1 VEDLIRKDK
10 NLRKVNLSST
20 LIKDE
25 AGRPFVFQSVK
36 KAKELILA
44 SGDHEYLPIEGS
56 GAFIQAASSLAFS
69 GTMALNEQRLASI
82 QSVGATGGMRL
93 ALDFIKRFFPGNK
106 TVYISNPGRYA
117 SIIQDVGLKLQSYTY
132 FDYKLKTLDLTLMLE
147 EIEEAPRGSVFIF
160 QTAGHNPTGTDPTVD
175 QWKAIQDV
183 MASRKHLAIFDTAS
197 QGLIGSLEQDA
208 VPLKLFA
215 NEENP
220 LIVVQSFSQ
229 NFGLGGERAGCLS
242 LVCESSHEAARV
254 LSQLKILARPMYSN
268 PPIFGSRV
276 VSTVIGKSDLKN
288 LWTQELKSVSDRLT
302 QNRKE
307 LVQALKEKGSPHDW
321 SHLNRQKGLFGYT
334 GLNPGQCSELVDKY
348 HVYVSLDGRISLA
361 GVNKFNVDYV
371 AEAIESVT
379 RFSKTI

>member
-1 VEDLIRKDK
+1 
-10 NLRKVNLSST
+10 
-20 LIKDE
+20 
-25 AGRPFVFQSVK
+25 
-36 KAKELILA
+36 
-44 SGDHEYLPIEGS
+44 
-56 GAFIQAASSLAFS
+56 
-69 GTMALNEQRLASI
+69 
-82 QSVGATGGMRL
+82 
-93 ALDFIKRFFPGNK
+93 
-106 TVYISNPGRYA
+106 
-117 SIIQDVGLKLQSYTY
+117 
-132 FDYKLKTLDLTLMLE
+132 
-147 EIEEAPRGSVFIF
+147 
-160 QTAGHNPTGTDPTVD
+160 
-175 QWKAIQDV
+175 
-183 MASRKHLAIFDTAS
+183 
-197 QGLIGSLEQDA
+197 
-208 VPLKLFA
+208 
-215 NEENP
+215 
-220 LIVVQSFSQ
+220 
-229 NFGLGGERAGCLS
+229 
-242 LVCESSHEAARV
+242 
-254 LSQLKILARPMYSN
+254 MYSN